1 MKFVR
6 ILALALLA
14 VVSLGALAAPAQRE
28 YKVVYHIT
36 DSNRAHA
43 VLSNIRNHLKARP
56 NVKIVVVANG
66 AGVDFLLDGA
76 KDKNGNPY
84 DADVE
89 EFSMH
94 NNVQFRVCN
103 NTLQTR
109 HIDKSRVLP
118 EATLVQSGI
127 DEVTRLQIEE
137 GYVYVKP

>member
-6 ILALALLA
+6 MLVLAVLA
-14 VVSLGALAAPAQRE
+14 VVSLGALAAPAERE

-36 DSNRAHA
+36 DSTRARGA
-43 VLSNIRNHLKARP
+43 LANIRNHLKARP

-94 NNVQFRVCN
+94 NNVQFRVCS
-103 NTLQTR
+103 NTLQAR

-118 EATLVQSGI
+118 EATLVPAGI

-137 GYVYVKP
+137 GYAYVKP